1 MIINKLELEKSELT
15 ISDAI
20 QDFVQNLTPQYSEG
34 EARSIA
40 RLVFE
45 DYFNLKSTSENDE
58 MLFQSFL
65 KEDYESIKAQILR
78 GVPVQYVLGFA
89 WFYGIKFK
97 VNNSVLI
104 PRPETEELVEWVLET
119 INALKNIENPLK
131 IIDIGTGSGCIPII
145 LKIKNPSLEVTAIDV
160 SESALITA
168 SRNAA
173 RHNVSVDFKRI
184 DILNEDDW
192 VPMTQSVMARSAL
205 ISHFDIIISN
215 PPYIPHA
222 EKALMEDNVL
232 SHEPHLALFVDDDNP
247 LVFYEKIADF
257 AIKHG
262 SFPLK
267 TNAQRLLFFE
277 CNEFNAYEVVSML
290 HKKGFENIE
299 LKKDMSGK
307 DRMIKAVWK

>member
-1 MIINKLELEKSELT
+1 MIISAT
-15 ISDAI
+15 IHDL
-20 QDFVQNLTPQYSEG
+20 VQNLTPQYGEG

-58 MLFQSFL
+58 ILFQSFL

-119 INALKNIENPLK
+119 INALKNREKPLK
-131 IIDIGTGSGCIPII
+131 IIDIGTGSGCIPIT

-173 RHNVSVDFKRI
+173 RNNVPMDFKRI
-184 DILNEDDW
+184 DILNENDW
-192 VPMTQSVMARSAL
+192 ISL
-205 ISHFDIIISN
+205 SHFDIIISN
-215 PPYIPHA
+215 PPYISHA
-222 EKALMEDNVL
+222 EKALMADNVL

-257 AIKHG
+257 AIKNG
-262 SFPLK
+262 YFPLE
-267 TNAQRLLFFE
+267 TDVQRLLFFE
-277 CNEFNAYEVVSML
+277 CNEFNAHEVVSML
-290 HKKGFENIE
+290 REKGFEDIE

>member
-1 MIINKLELEKSELT
+1 MT

-20 QDFVQNLTPQYSEG
+20 QDLVQNLTLQYGEG

-45 DYFNLKSTSENDE
+45 DYFNLKSTYENDE

-119 INALKNIENPLK
+119 INPLKNRENPLK
-131 IIDIGTGSGCIPII
+131 IIDIGTGSGCIPIT
-145 LKIKNPSLEVTAIDV
+145 LKIKNSSLDVTAIDV

-168 SRNAA
+168 SRNAS
-173 RHNVSVDFKRI
+173 RHNAEVDFKRI
-184 DILNEDDW
+184 NILNENDW
-192 VPMTQSVMARSAL
+192 IQL
-205 ISHFDIIISN
+205 GHFDIIISN
-215 PPYIPHA
+215 PPYIRQA

-232 SHEPHLALFVDDDNP
+232 SHEPHLALFVDDNNP
-247 LVFYEKIADF
+247 LAFYEKIADF
-257 AIKHG
+257 ALKHG
-262 SFPLK
+262 SFPL
-267 TNAQRLLFFE
+267 NSIEQRLLFFE
-277 CNEFNAYEVVSML
+277 CNEFNAHEVVSML
-290 HKKGFENIE
+290 QEKGFNNIE

-307 DRMIKAVWK
+307 DRMIKAV

>member
-1 MIINKLELEKSELT
+1 MKVEFGKVLIINKLELVKSELT

-20 QDFVQNLTPQYSEG
+20 HDLVQNLTPQYGEG

-173 RHNVSVDFKRI
+173 RNNVPMDFKRI
-184 DILNEDDW
+184 DILNENDW
-192 VPMTQSVMARSAL
+192 IPL
-205 ISHFDIIISN
+205 SHFDIIISN

-257 AIKHG
+257 AIKHD

>member
-20 QDFVQNLTPQYSEG
+20 QDFVQNLTPQYGEG

-45 DYFNLKSTSENDE
+45 DYFNLKSMSENDE

-119 INALKNIENPLK
+119 INALKNVENPLK
-131 IIDIGTGSGCIPII
+131 IIDIGTGSGCIPIT
-145 LKIKNPSLEVTAIDV
+145 LKIKNPSIEVSAVDI

-173 RHNVSVDFKRI
+173 RHNVQVDFKRI
-184 DILNEDDW
+184 DILNENDW
-192 VPMTQSVMARSAL
+192 IPL
-205 ISHFDIIISN
+205 SHFDIIISN

-232 SHEPHLALFVDDDNP
+232 SHEPHLALFVEDDNP

-267 TNAQRLLFFE
+267 TDVQRLLFFE
-277 CNEFNAYEVVSML
+277 CNEFNAHEVVSML
-290 HKKGFENIE
+290 HEKGFANIE

-307 DRMIKAVWK
+307 DRMIKAV

>member
-1 MIINKLELEKSELT
+1 M
-15 ISDAI
+15 
-20 QDFVQNLTPQYSEG
+20 QDLIQNLTPQYGEG
-34 EARSIA
+34 EARSVA

-119 INALKNIENPLK
+119 TKILGSLEGFLRLK
-131 IIDIGTGSGCIPII
+131 IIDIGTGSGCIPIT
-145 LKIKNPSLEVTAIDV
+145 LKIKNPSLNVTAIDI

-168 SRNAA
+168 SRNAS
-173 RHNVSVDFKRI
+173 RHNAEVDFKRV
-184 DILNEDDW
+184 DILNENDW
-192 VPMTQSVMARSAL
+192 IPL
-205 ISHFDIIISN
+205 SHFDIIISN

-222 EKALMEDNVL
+222 EKALMGDNVL
-232 SHEPHLALFVDDDNP
+232 SHEPHLALFVDDANS
-247 LVFYEKIADF
+247 LIFYEKIADF
-257 AIKHG
+257 AIKNADFN
-262 SFPLK
+262 SKLK
-267 TNAQRLLFFE
+267 VKPLLFFE
-277 CNEFNAYEVVSML
+277 CNEFNAHEVVLML
-290 HKKGFENIE
+290 ERKGFKNIE

-307 DRMIKAVWK
+307 DRMIKAA

>member
-1 MIINKLELEKSELT
+1 MT

-20 QDFVQNLTPQYSEG
+20 QDLIENLTPQYGEG

-45 DYFNLKSTSENDE
+45 DYFNLKSMSENDE

-131 IIDIGTGSGCIPII
+131 VIDIGTGSGCIPIT
-145 LKIKNPSLEVTAIDV
+145 LKIKNPSLEVSAVDV

-173 RHNVSVDFKRI
+173 RYNVPIDFKRI
-184 DILNEDDW
+184 DILNEKDW
-192 VPMTQSVMARSAL
+192 IPL
-205 ISHFDIIISN
+205 SHFDIIISN

-222 EKALMEDNVL
+222 EKALMEGNVL
-232 SHEPHLALFVDDDNP
+232 SHEPHLALFVDDNNP

-257 AIKHG
+257 VIKNAALN
-262 SFPLK
+262 SNLK
-267 TNAQRLLFFE
+267 IKPLLFFE
-277 CNEFNAYEVVSML
+277 CNEFNAHEVVSML
-290 HKKGFENIE
+290 YKKGFENVE

-307 DRMIKAVWK
+307 DRMIKAV

>member
-1 MIINKLELEKSELT
+1 MT
-15 ISDAI
+15 ISNAI
-20 QDFVQNLTPQYSEG
+20 QDLVQNLTPQYGEG

-40 RLVFE
+40 CLVFE
-45 DYFNLKSTSENDE
+45 DYFNLKLMSENDE

-65 KEDYESIKAQILR
+65 KEDFETIKAQILR

-89 WFYGIKFK
+89 WFYGLKFK

-119 INALKNIENPLK
+119 INALKNRDNPLK
-131 IIDIGTGSGCIPII
+131 IIDIGTGSGCIPIT
-145 LKIKNPSLEVTAIDV
+145 LKIKNPSLEVSAVDI

-173 RHNVSVDFKRI
+173 RHNALIDFKRI
-184 DILNEDDW
+184 DILNENDW
-192 VPMTQSVMARSAL
+192 IPLMQNIMARNAL

-222 EKALMEDNVL
+222 EKALMKDNVL
-232 SHEPHLALFVDDDNP
+232 SHEPHLALFVEDDNP

-257 AIKHG
+257 AIKNAD
-262 SFPLK
+262 FNTNLK
-267 TNAQRLLFFE
+267 VKPLLFFE
-277 CNEFNAYEVVSML
+277 CNEFNAHEVVAML
-290 HKKGFENIE
+290 HKKGFENVE

>member
-1 MIINKLELEKSELT
+1 MT

-20 QDFVQNLTPQYSEG
+20 QDLVQNLTPQYGEG

-58 MLFQSFL
+58 ILFQSFL
-65 KEDYESIKAQILR
+65 KGDFESIKAQILR

-89 WFYGIKFK
+89 WFYGMKFK

-119 INALKNIENPLK
+119 INALKNVENPLK
-131 IIDIGTGSGCIPII
+131 IIDIGTGSGCIPIT
-145 LKIKNPSLEVTAIDV
+145 LKIKNPSIEVSAVDI

-173 RHNVSVDFKRI
+173 RHNVQVDFKRI
-184 DILNEDDW
+184 DILNENDW
-192 VPMTQSVMARSAL
+192 IPL
-205 ISHFDIIISN
+205 SHFNIIISN

-247 LVFYEKIADF
+247 LVFYEKIAEF
-257 AIKHG
+257 AIKNADFN
-262 SFPLK
+262 SNLK
-267 TNAQRLLFFE
+267 LKPLLFFE
-277 CNEFNAYEVVSML
+277 CNEFNAHEVVLML
-290 HKKGFENIE
+290 YKKGFANVE

>member
-1 MIINKLELEKSELT
+1 MT
-15 ISDAI
+15 ILDAI
-20 QDFVQNLTPQYSEG
+20 HDLVQNLTPQYGEG

-131 IIDIGTGSGCIPII
+131 VIDIGTGSGCIPIT
-145 LKIKNPSLEVTAIDV
+145 LKIKNPSLEVSAVDV

-173 RHNVSVDFKRI
+173 RHNVPIDFKRI
-184 DILNEDDW
+184 DILNENDW
-192 VPMTQSVMARSAL
+192 IPL
-205 ISHFDIIISN
+205 SHFDIIISN

-222 EKALMEDNVL
+222 EKALMEGNVL
-232 SHEPHLALFVDDDNP
+232 SHEPHLALFVDDNNP

-257 AIKHG
+257 VIKNAALN
-262 SFPLK
+262 SNLK
-267 TNAQRLLFFE
+267 IKPLLFFE
-277 CNEFNAYEVVSML
+277 CNEFNAHEVVSML
-290 HKKGFENIE
+290 YKKGFENVE

-307 DRMIKAVWK
+307 DRMIKAV

>member
-1 MIINKLELEKSELT
+1 MMT

-20 QDFVQNLTPQYSEG
+20 HDLIQNLTPQYGEG

-45 DYFNLKSTSENDE
+45 DYFNLKSMTENDE
-58 MLFQSFL
+58 ILFQSFL
-65 KEDYESIKAQILR
+65 KEDYEAIKAQILR

-89 WFYGIKFK
+89 WFYGLKFK

-119 INALKNIENPLK
+119 INTLKNRENHLK
-131 IIDIGTGSGCIPII
+131 IIDIGTGSGCIPIT
-145 LKIKNPSLEVTAIDV
+145 LKIKNPTLEVNAIDI

-168 SRNAA
+168 SRNAS
-173 RHNVSVDFKRI
+173 RHNVQVDFKRI
-184 DILNEDDW
+184 DILNENDW
-192 VPMTQSVMARSAL
+192 IPL
-205 ISHFDIIISN
+205 SHFDIIISN
-215 PPYIPHA
+215 PPYIPNA

-232 SHEPHLALFVDDDNP
+232 SHEPHAALFVDDNNP

-257 AIKHG
+257 AIKNAYY
-262 SFPLK
+262 PLNSK
-267 TNAQRLLFFE
+267 VQRLLFFE
-277 CNEFNAYEVVSML
+277 CNEFNAHKVVSML
-290 HKKGFENIE
+290 SEKGFENIE